1 MPTLA
6 LYKAGKN
13 IFLRLH
19 RKRATDYMDYFRK
32 ARMGSEQHMRGVTDA
47 VKTTGFSPSILN
59 DMATER
65 LAYKDFHRGGTAKAM
80 KKQKALRKSKEG
92 LLNKALKKQVK
103 DKDWTKHILPE
114 GSRGTNHWGH
124 IKPRV
129 PTAYDLAEGLKYAI
143 PIMGRKGSFEL
154 RRMRPSGKDLKR

>member
-19 RKRATDYMDYFRK
+19 RKRAIDYLDYFSK

-65 LAYKDFHRGGTAKAM
+65 LTYKDFHRGGTAKAM

-92 LLNKALKKQVK
+92 LLNKALKKKVA
-103 DKDWTKHILPE
+103 DKDWTKDILPE
-114 GSRGTNHWGH
+114 GSRGTNQWGH
-124 IKPRV
+124 LKPRV
-129 PTAYDLAEGLKYAI
+129 PSNTDIAEGLKYAI
-143 PIMGRKGSFEL
+143 PILGRKFG
-154 RRMRPSGKDLKR
+154 R